1 MTRTPSTQQGMS
13 WAVGAGIAQQDGQK
27 VAKAKEGKKTGFN
40 STSAGGTVFTGSVL
54 SVKMTNFQL

>member
-1 MTRTPSTQQGMS
+1 MS
-13 WAVGAGIAQQDGQK
+13 WAAGAGIARQDGQK
-27 VAKAKEGKKTGFN
+27 VAKAKEGKKIGFN